1 MSPCFPNHYKI
12 ITERRTLGM
21 TDISLFDLVT
31 PDQEQDA
38 FVNTVDMMLKISYQ
52 IEDIVIDNALPV
64 DFYAGFQRF
73 SVFRHQN
80 ARYKRLAD
88 VARRVFVFGEPD
100 IEPPNIPG
108 VQFVPLL
115 PGAALAREWFL
126 VINTPT
132 FFTALLTQEIPGADP
147 IRGDRRFQ
155 GIWTYEEGVV
165 NNAHLLITQH
175 LRQPYRPPA
184 TRDYRAQNRYL
195 VRMSSKMVQY
205 SEAINLSRAQGANN
219 LSVLAQVAQEISSGS
234 GDYSLAATV
243 QAVRQTL
250 NAATVRLYLNDG
262 NGALQLQAAAAR
274 TAGPMPAD
282 PLALGQGAPG
292 AAWQTGRTVLV
303 TDTRENGESDP
314 LDPSVRSL
322 AAVPL
327 RSGQGTLGV
336 LVIGRDLVNAFDET
350 ALLLLSALA
359 AQMGL
364 ALERDHLSQAQ
375 DATQR
380 ILDSVMGSAADGI
393 LTTDGQGRIL
403 KINPAAAVALNVA
416 ADTLTGR
423 PLTALHNPALDD
435 LCQELLLR
443 GGDAYREMTLADGRP
458 ALAGASLVRDAQHA
472 PNGWVIVLRPL
483 DAAGVGRI
491 TGPLP
496 ITPELD
502 GRQEQGSLGSTTS
515 FPIDQD
521 LDNRLRTISGLT
533 ALLPS
538 RVPLDDDQHRYVHQ
552 IIKLTRETARM
563 VNNLVYLNQLE
574 TRPGFDTVPIP
585 LNTLVGEIVEK
596 FQAAAIRKGT
606 ALTVEATAD
615 VQAAVHVSALQRALH
630 NLVENANKYT
640 PAGGSIVVRLM
651 GAPDE
656 AQITVT
662 DTGIGLWPRDVALV
676 FNRFYRV
683 VNGTNSDTPSAGL
696 GLAVVKAVAE
706 GHGGRA
712 WATSTLG
719 AGSVFGL
726 AVPVRMGSV

>member
-1 MSPCFPNHYKI
+1 MA
-12 ITERRTLGM
+12 
-21 TDISLFDLVT
+21 DISLFDLVT

-73 SVFRHQN
+73 SYFRHQN
-80 ARYKRLAD
+80 ARYTRLAD

-100 IEPPNIPG
+100 VEPPNIPG

-115 PGAALAREWFL
+115 PGSALTLEWFL

-132 FFTALLTQEIPGADP
+132 FFTALLTKETPGADP
-147 IRGDRRFQ
+147 IRGDRRFE
-155 GIWTYEEGVV
+155 GIWTYEEQVV
-165 NNAHLLITQH
+165 NNAHLLLTQH
-175 LRQPYRPPA
+175 LRQPYRPP
-184 TRDYRAQNRYL
+184 TSRDYRAQNRYL

-205 SEAINLSRAQGANN
+205 SEAINLSRASSESG
-219 LSVLAQVAQEISSGS
+219 LSVLAQVAQEIGN
-234 GDYSLAATV
+234 GNGEYSLAATV

-250 NAATVRLYLNDG
+250 NAATVRLYVSGGSGTLH
-262 NGALQLQAAAAR
+262 LQAAAAH
-274 TAGPMPAD
+274 TTGPLPTD
-282 PLALGQGAPG
+282 PLAPGQDAAG
-292 AAWQTGRTVLV
+292 AAWQSGRTVLV
-303 TDTRENGESDP
+303 LDTRETGERDP
-314 LDPSVRSL
+314 LDARVRSL
-322 AAVPL
+322 AAVPIL
-327 RSGQGTLGV
+327 AGPGVLGV
-336 LVIGRDLVNAFDET
+336 LVVGRDGVNAFDET

-359 AQMGL
+359 GQLGL

-375 DATQR
+375 ETTQR

-403 KINPAAAVALNVA
+403 KMNPAAAVALNVE
-416 ADTLTGR
+416 ADAMTGR
-423 PLTALHNPALDD
+423 SLTALHNAALDD

-443 GGDAYREMTLADGRP
+443 GGDAYREITLADGRA
-458 ALAGASLVRDAQHA
+458 ALAGASLVRDAHNT

-483 DAAGVGRI
+483 DAAVSASI

-496 ITPELD
+496 ILPETENA
-502 GRQEQGSLGSTTS
+502 QEPASNDSS
-515 FPIDQD
+515 FPVDHD

-574 TRPGFDTVPIP
+574 SGPAGAMMPIP
-585 LNTLVGEIVEK
+585 LHILVGESVEK
-596 FQAAAIRKGT
+596 FAAAARRKGVS
-606 ALTVEATAD
+606 LTLEAAPLL
-615 VQAAVHVSALQRALH
+615 QGAGHVSALQRALH
-630 NLVENANKYT
+630 NLVENAIKYT
-640 PAGGSIVVRLM
+640 PAGGSIQVRLDGGPGEVQM
-651 GAPDE
+651 
-656 AQITVT
+656 TVS

-683 VNGTNSDTPSAGL
+683 VNGPNNDLASAGL
-696 GLAVVKAVAE
+696 GLAVVKAVAAQ
-706 GHGGRA
+706 HGGRA
-712 WATSTLG
+712 WARSTLG
-719 AGSVFGL
+719 TGSVFGL
-726 AVPVRMGSV
+726 AWPLAGGARPL